1 MATKKKAAVEQQ
13 EPEEAPAP
21 NAQFD
26 VVADAMNQHQRLVA
40 AKAEELGGPYSDEFQ
55 AWLAAQEWN
64 QTSE

>member
-1 MATKKKAAVEQQ
+1 MATKKKAAKQ

-21 NAQFD
+21 NAQFAAA
-26 VVADAMNQHQRLVA
+26 ADTMNQHQRLVA